1 MWAFKLLAALFLCTS
16 PTFAKLVDKKVEKA
30 SERRII
36 VRYASTATGNLVE
49 RVQRL
54 EAIPGV
60 SKAKALPRLDM
71 AIVTCSSEEGEESL
85 LDVLDAHDDIELA
98 VPDTWVSA
106 DDFKTSP
113 PQTSA
118 AGSARCEEHPS
129 CKGLG
134 LTGFCCPTDDHIR
147 LTCCDPELEP
157 ADPSTPTLDS
167 HEHGETTVALQ
178 SFHGGFV
185 RSYPAGFVGLH
196 DDKEH
201 PHTQLYIVPHADGHV
216 SFKTQHNTYLISD
229 PAGRIMAW
237 PRRRSEPDDLEK
249 FKLIYNQDGTVSL
262 RGKRSDQYVAAEDP
276 TWGVLSCN
284 RDVADRWESFTVH
297 VNHGNDTQIPNDSNM
312 SKLWGMDHFG
322 GRDIDAVEAW
332 KIFTG
337 ESSKGLIVGVIDT
350 GIDYNHPD
358 LKDQMW
364 VNPNEIPGNGIDDD
378 GNGIIDD
385 VHGADFANGDGD
397 PFDDQM
403 HGTHCSGTIAGRGNN
418 GIGVAGVAQRGV
430 KLMAL
435 KFLSADGG
443 GRTSDAVS
451 ALDYAVAMGARL
463 TSNSWGG
470 GGSSS
475 AMRVAIERATQAGM
489 LFIAASGNEATD
501 NDEVPHFPS
510 NYASA
515 SIVSVAATTYK
526 GELSSFS
533 CYGATTVD
541 VAAPGSDIFSTV
553 PGGNYASLSGTSMAC
568 PHVSGLASLVWL
580 YRPHLSTMQVKEIL
594 MDSTVQ
600 DNVLKG
606 SSISNGRINARRA
619 LELAAQYEAP
629 VAPVHAARAL
639 EFTDVDSKVGL
650 VGGVATITAASNEE
664 DVDYYSLH
672 FISSAGYLM
681 DSLGQA
687 KATGA
692 ETLTIELNGS
702 VAVPGFVTG
711 LAVVTGNGS
720 AEAGREAAVVVD
732 LEDYG
737 VPEFGA
743 QGVQW
748 AGDADGRVGWVAGS
762 VQVQRAPKEGS
773 VSHYNVYWSNG
784 GVRGELIGNIPAI
797 GFQTPTCIACELIN
811 QSNADGVYT
820 YHRGEY
826 QDNEYAE
833 IKFSGPATVTVTE
846 FNTEKY
852 YDYLD
857 IAGQQITG
865 TEVMLPK
872 VIEVPTGPATI
883 SWMSDT
889 SETAGGWTIQLEQT
903 GGLAEIALEP
913 MQPTTMEVE
922 VVSAYGRWENNESV
936 TGTISDFDK
945 QTMTPSAA
953 FTAESVRF
961 KDTNVAQN
969 VIGGVAEIQPAS
981 VENDGVVTSYRL
993 FIADDEGKKVG
1004 AVDWSVD
1011 FNSSAVLTIPDMY
1024 LPEGAA
1030 KLIARAVSSVGES
1043 EFETSVSLV
1052 DIVRSPPKG
1061 ASWSGD
1067 IDGDMGIVKGTVTIT
1082 PAALPI
1088 NIVGYSIYTAKGME
1102 KLSFLTRVAPGVGT
1116 LTADLHYYYTM
1127 GEGLLVVSAYSD
1139 EEMDFGIFMDVT
1151 DFVEAD
1157 EVDENATTFEMDSDF
1172 GWGWGSWGG
1181 RRLNEAANPWLKQVQ
1196 PDLSQIYMLWTVSEA
1211 SAASHKVL
1219 GSLTLPGLAT
1229 EVTDPMTGDIVFMP
1243 PSEGQRKAIVAALA
1257 QSLPRVRPEQIRLLK
1272 GRVFT
1277 GSAAR
1282 AQASGRGRKLS
1293 AEVKTAVQNSPSLVI
1308 DFEVVPEDADSTD
1321 QQTFLDRVEARLIRV
1336 SQGGASAKNLNEVLQ
1351 NEFVKSGYE
1360 LPEGGLQT
1368 LVAEP
1373 KQVQPREGFR
1383 RLKEQEGPQV
1393 LTDGVTVSTV
1403 FADDEGDVQE
1413 NSGTLAAI
1421 LAVLGATMAVAGA
1434 VIAGTRESW
1443 KEGRSNRRAHVEMES
1458 ISVHVDGRADE

>member
-1 MWAFKLLAALFLCTS
+1 
-16 PTFAKLVDKKVEKA
+16 
-30 SERRII
+30 
-36 VRYASTATGNLVE
+36 
-49 RVQRL
+49 
-54 EAIPGV
+54 
-60 SKAKALPRLDM
+60 
-71 AIVTCSSEEGEESL
+71 
-85 LDVLDAHDDIELA
+85 
-98 VPDTWVSA
+98 
-106 DDFKTSP
+106 
-113 PQTSA
+113 
-118 AGSARCEEHPS
+118 
-129 CKGLG
+129 
-134 LTGFCCPTDDHIR
+134 
-147 LTCCDPELEP
+147 
-157 ADPSTPTLDS
+157 
-167 HEHGETTVALQ
+167 
-178 SFHGGFV
+178 
-185 RSYPAGFVGLH
+185 
-196 DDKEH
+196 
-201 PHTQLYIVPHADGHV
+201 
-216 SFKTQHNTYLISD
+216 
-229 PAGRIMAW
+229 
-237 PRRRSEPDDLEK
+237 
-249 FKLIYNQDGTVSL
+249 
-262 RGKRSDQYVAAEDP
+262 
-276 TWGVLSCN
+276 
-284 RDVADRWESFTVH
+284 
-297 VNHGNDTQIPNDSNM
+297 
-312 SKLWGMDHFG
+312 
-322 GRDIDAVEAW
+322 
-332 KIFTG
+332 
-337 ESSKGLIVGVIDT
+337 
-350 GIDYNHPD
+350 
-358 LKDQMW
+358 
-364 VNPNEIPGNGIDDD
+364 
-378 GNGIIDD
+378 
-385 VHGADFANGDGD
+385 
-397 PFDDQM
+397 
-403 HGTHCSGTIAGRGNN
+403 
-418 GIGVAGVAQRGV
+418 
-430 KLMAL
+430 
-435 KFLSADGG
+435 
-443 GRTSDAVS
+443 
-451 ALDYAVAMGARL
+451 
-463 TSNSWGG
+463 
-470 GGSSS
+470 
-475 AMRVAIERATQAGM
+475 
-489 LFIAASGNEATD
+489 
-501 NDEVPHFPS
+501 
-510 NYASA
+510 
-515 SIVSVAATTYK
+515 
-526 GELSSFS
+526 
-533 CYGATTVD
+533 
-541 VAAPGSDIFSTV
+541 
-553 PGGNYASLSGTSMAC
+553 
-568 PHVSGLASLVWL
+568 
-580 YRPHLSTMQVKEIL
+580 
-594 MDSTVQ
+594 
-600 DNVLKG
+600 
-606 SSISNGRINARRA
+606 
-619 LELAAQYEAP
+619 
-629 VAPVHAARAL
+629 
-639 EFTDVDSKVGL
+639 
-650 VGGVATITAASNEE
+650 
-664 DVDYYSLH
+664 
-672 FISSAGYLM
+672 
-681 DSLGQA
+681 
-687 KATGA
+687 
-692 ETLTIELNGS
+692 
-702 VAVPGFVTG
+702 
-711 LAVVTGNGS
+711 
-720 AEAGREAAVVVD
+720 
-732 LEDYG
+732 
-737 VPEFGA
+737 
-743 QGVQW
+743 
-748 AGDADGRVGWVAGS
+748 
-762 VQVQRAPKEGS
+762 
-773 VSHYNVYWSNG
+773 
-784 GVRGELIGNIPAI
+784 
-797 GFQTPTCIACELIN
+797 
-811 QSNADGVYT
+811 
-820 YHRGEY
+820 
-826 QDNEYAE
+826 
-833 IKFSGPATVTVTE
+833 
-846 FNTEKY
+846 
-852 YDYLD
+852 
-857 IAGQQITG
+857 
-865 TEVMLPK
+865 
-872 VIEVPTGPATI
+872 
-883 SWMSDT
+883 
-889 SETAGGWTIQLEQT
+889 
-903 GGLAEIALEP
+903 
-913 MQPTTMEVE
+913 
-922 VVSAYGRWENNESV
+922 
-936 TGTISDFDK
+936 
-945 QTMTPSAA
+945 MTPSAA

-1434 VIAGTRESW
+1434 IIAGTRESW